1 MEEGVKKYGGNA
13 SAWGLRSISRGRGRL
28 DRIDA
33 RGELVDPLESFES
46 EPFGISPAFR
56 IGK

>member
-28 DRIDA
+28 DRINA
-33 RGELVDPLESFES
+33 IGELVDPLKSFES